1 MKTTTDSESSAPDS
15 SVEAALQ
22 EAHEAMAPKQKRI
35 WPGVLGSQILVVVVG
50 YLFMPYFSTH
60 LVFDQEAM
68 AAEEARI
75 AERARA
81 YREQEQAERTDREIH
96 EAHADPLKRQERE
109 KRRQEVLAQ
118 VYELEEIA
126 RRIREERDAQ
136 LSRLMDTSSGEIQEG
151 FETKLEDS
159 LRKFSEAATTL
170 KANETIAGREP
181 FDESANELL
190 EAASEARQKA
200 NTPSGL
206 GPQDRESLSER
217 LASTETTLEELR
229 DANQDVWSGQ
239 ESDELNDAQEMA
251 NLLRALPRQ
260 VKNARRQIQSA
271 ESRLEQQR
279 NRYHDEIKK
288 EIDRLKQSHRG
299 VLAHQSRSPEV
310 KELSEALKKF
320 EAINQK
326 QKAEKEWDQDEY
338 EKSFKTVKES
348 AEGAKEHIKGV
359 RELGDQRETLALS
372 GLLSNQQRQADAQL
386 KQWQQLEKKQAG
398 ESKKSREALTAVADQ
413 VAKQWE
419 KTKSQLSADDQKIY
433 DKATGGLLK
442 EARKQIKT
450 PSAASAQDVKA
461 KADQLAAVIREN
473 PSENQQVK
481 QDAARLEQAVQ
492 LLAGEVEKSARG
504 LRQREEETKTLA
516 RKIEEDLKKTQ
527 KQLND
532 QARRAALA
540 LTKNNN
546 GKPPEGDDPEALK
559 KVAEGLRKI
568 DEQAKTFSGDPGN
581 DLAAR
586 SKALTAL
593 RKDTQ
598 TLNQTQKTL
607 QNGITKDESNKLDRS
622 LTSLE
627 KSLGRR
633 HAEFTRQAAASKQN
647 TERQEEQLQKSIDQ
661 VKAAASKARNLKS
674 PEAKGVAATL
684 QPVPK
689 TAPAILAEENESRA
703 SLEKIAKAEEQ
714 TKDWLQRAK
723 GEAPVR
729 QLQMANTRQTLR
741 DLSEAM
747 TEAGLTRQN
756 ADAAV
761 ALLEEGPLEF
771 PDLDPASLEDA
782 VATAESLHELIE
794 DDFQTV
800 RAAEIAART
809 GRSFEEMQRLADSL
823 SEEDSQIEVPDSD
836 PQVETVGD
844 LREYRKAMDKTV
856 AQTES
861 LTQNARTLERQALGE
876 GDSGLAQALA
886 NAQSQGTGQ
895 GNSVGSPMNV
905 GVDPRRRKDRKP
917 SNTWHQMTFEDVH
930 IPTGRIDLKKVKAEA
945 LPGRRFTDESL
956 RRGWLYVDTWYII
969 GPWENFGKINWGNV
983 HAPELEIDLAKSY
996 RDGKGGRE
1004 LRWQFTQ
1011 HPAIRC
1017 DVPDETTNSSYYAY
1031 TELYFDKPREM
1042 LVAIASNDAGKLWID
1057 GEVVWQDNGLS
1068 SWNLD
1073 EGFRRVRFKKGYSK
1087 ILMRVE
1093 NGPRTCEFSLLLCP
1107 PDL

>member
-1 MKTTTDSESSAPDS
+1 MKTTTDSEPSAPDT

-22 EAHEAMAPKQKRI
+22 EAHQAMAPRQKRI
-35 WPGVLGSQILVVVVG
+35 WPWVLGSQILVVVVG

-96 EAHADPLKRQERE
+96 EEHADPLKRQERE

-151 FETKLEDS
+151 IETKLEES

-170 KANETIAGREP
+170 KTNETIAERDL
-181 FDESANELL
+181 FDESADELL
-190 EAASEARQKA
+190 DAASKARQKA

-206 GPQDRESLSER
+206 GPQDRGSLSER
-217 LASTETTLEELR
+217 LASTESTLEDLR
-229 DANQDVWSGQ
+229 DANQDVWSGE

-279 NRYHDEIKK
+279 NRFHDEIKR

-299 VLAHQSRSPEV
+299 MLAHQTRSPEV

-326 QKAEKEWDQDEY
+326 QKAEKEWNQDEY

-348 AEGAKEHIKGV
+348 AKSAKGHIKKV

-372 GLLSNQQRQADAQL
+372 GLLSNQQRQADAQR
-386 KQWQQLEKKQAG
+386 KQWEQLEKKQAG

-419 KTKSQLSADDQKIY
+419 KTKSQLNSDEQKAH
-433 DKATGGLLK
+433 DKEVGGLLK
-442 EARKQIKT
+442 KAREQIKT
-450 PSAASAQDVKA
+450 PSPELAKEVKA
-461 KADQLAAVIREN
+461 KADKLASAIKESAPEN
-473 PSENQQVK
+473 
-481 QDAARLEQAVQ
+481 RLENALQS
-492 LLAGEVEKSARG
+492 LAGEVDKNSQSQSKHEEESKALAQRIKEDVKKA
-504 LRQREEETKTLA
+504 QRELNDRAKRAASALA
-516 RKIEEDLKKTQ
+516 RKDPDTS
-527 KQLND
+527 
-532 QARRAALA
+532 
-540 LTKNNN
+540 
-546 GKPPEGDDPEALK
+546 PEALK
-559 KVAEGLRKI
+559 KVAGELRKI
-568 DEQAKTFSGDPGN
+568 DEQAKTFSEDPGK

-633 HAEFTRQAAASKQN
+633 HAEFTRQATATKQN

-661 VKAAASKARNLKS
+661 VMAAASKAQNLKS
-674 PEAKGVAATL
+674 PEAKGVAANL
-684 QPVPK
+684 QPLPR
-689 TAPAILAEENESRA
+689 TAPAILAEENESKA

-729 QLQMANTRQTLR
+729 QLQMANIRQTLR
-741 DLSEAM
+741 ELSEAM

-809 GRSFEEMQRLADSL
+809 GQSFEQMQRLADSL
-823 SEEDSQIEVPDSD
+823 SEEDSQIEVPASD

-876 GDSGLAQALA
+876 GDSGVAQALA

-905 GVDPRRRKDRKP
+905 GVDPRRKKDRKP
-917 SNTWHQMTFEDVH
+917 SNTWHRMTFEDVQ

-1042 LVAIASNDAGKLWID
+1042 LVAIASNDAGKLWIN

-1093 NGPRTCEFSLLLCP
+1093 NGPHTCEFSLLLCP